1 MTSSPCWCG
10 EHEFESVR
18 EQRVVRCR
26 ACGLARNHPLPHHA
40 GTKASQ
46 YGTFDPAK
54 MTPEYRADKARSRGS
69 YLGVL
74 LSQASGGE
82 LLDVGSGEG
91 FLLEGARKAGFSIHG
106 VELNAGK
113 ATWTR
118 DHLGMDVRTGTLQD
132 ARFPEASF
140 DVVTCFAVLE
150 HVPDPLELLKECLR
164 ILKPGGLLMLAVPNI
179 RGQFLQMRLSWL
191 THITERWLQPEQHC
205 WHFEPETLGQ
215 LVARAGF
222 IGFKSFAR
230 PKFRHEMLKVRGLNL
245 PKVLLRR
252 ILFSITERMNLTP
265 EMCAVARKG

>member
-10 EHEFESVR
+10 ESLHDSVLG
-18 EQRVVRCR
+18 ERVVRCR
-26 ACGLARNHPLPHHA
+26 SCGLARNHPLPHLA

-46 YGTFDPAK
+46 YDTFDPAK
-54 MTPEYRADKARSRGS
+54 MTPEYRIDKAKSRGS

-91 FLLEGARKAGFSIHG
+91 FLLEGARKAGFTVRG

-113 ATWTR
+113 ALWTR
-118 DHLGMDVRTGTLQD
+118 EHLEMDTRAGTLQE
-132 ARFPEASF
+132 AGFPDASF

-150 HVPDPLELLKECLR
+150 HVPDPLALLRECLR
-164 ILKPGGLLMLAVPNI
+164 VLRPGGLLMLAVPNV
-179 RGQFLQMRLSWL
+179 RGQLLHMRFSWL

-222 IGFKSFAR
+222 TGYRAFAR
-230 PKFRHEMLKVRGLNL
+230 PKFRHEMLKVKGLNL

-252 ILFSITERMNLTP
+252 LLFAVTERLNLTP
-265 EMCAVARKG
+265 EMCAVAKRA